1 MLLWRNAIQLFH
13 IYPKLSF
20 FGPFAQA
27 GIRDYVI
34 EVKLSYRNSTKEGD
48 PDAGKM
54 FDPDICAS
62 GESGWFILELTTNPK
77 AKGKTLEKYRH
88 LDCKSLDIYDIPAAH
103 GSPDVMSGRLEYVD
117 DSGFCQLILLDQLE
131 VKKVENI
138 KNDLLRNCLISANGT
153 PLSKLPEL
161 PIAFV
166 PESVK
171 DKTGVRVGLL
181 NIVMRLFAPNCA
193 GMTAGEMADAGLERL
208 AKKVDPGKR
217 NVLINK
223 IESEMKTLIGKHMGD
238 YLELKEDGKYAPTQK
253 YTGTPNQRSAIAVRM
268 RSWALSEQVP
278 LDYNFK
284 SKTDPTNG
292 STDDSKEK
300 DIPE

>member
-20 FGPFAQA
+20 FGPFAKA

-34 EVKLSYRNSTKEGD
+34 EVKLSYRNSTKEED

-62 GESGWFILELTTNPK
+62 GESGWFILELTINPK
-77 AKGKTLEKYRH
+77 GKGKKLEKYRH
-88 LDCKSLDIYDIPAAH
+88 LDCKSLGIYDIPTAH

-117 DSGFCQLILLDQLE
+117 DNDFCQLILLDQLE
-131 VKKVENI
+131 IKKVENI
-138 KNDLLRNCLISANGT
+138 KNDLLRNCLIAANGIS
-153 PLSKLPEL
+153 LSKLPEL

-193 GMTAGEMADAGLERL
+193 GMTADEMADTGLERL
-208 AKKVDPGKR
+208 AKKIDPGKR

-223 IESEMKTLIGKHMGD
+223 IESEMNILISEHMGD
-238 YLELKEDGKYAPTQK
+238 YLELIEDRKYAPTQK
-253 YTGTPNQRSAIAVRM
+253 YKGTPNQRSAIAVRM
-268 RSWALSEQVP
+268 RAWAFSEQVS

-284 SKTDPTNG
+284 SKNDPSSG
-292 STDDSKEK
+292 STDDLKEK
-300 DIPE
+300 NISE